1 MSADGVDMGPLVSAK
16 QLALLRA
23 GVDELVAAGGE
34 ILLGAAAATPAP
46 SADLAGGNWMA
57 PVIVGNF
64 TYARVHDFAN
74 CPKGCGA
81 EDGGDYDY
89 DQGGAWAKEH
99 QGPVVKIVVVDS
111 LGDLA
116 HAANAGPF
124 GLSASVWS
132 SSVDTAH
139 SLAHAIDA
147 GYVWVNNW
155 LARDLAMPFGGWKE
169 SGNGQRSGG
178 LFDVDFFT
186 YSKTTCVEITGRHA
200 ITGKAYA

>member
-1 MSADGVDMGPLVSAK
+1 MSEGLDDEG
-16 QLALLRA
+16 LATLLMP
-23 GVDELVAAGGE
+23 VLTAAGEGS
-34 ILLGAAAATPAP
+34 LLPPLYYG
-46 SADLAGGNWMA
+46 
-57 PVIVGNF
+57 
-64 TYARVHDFAN
+64 
-74 CPKGCGA
+74 
-81 EDGGDYDY
+81 
-89 DQGGAWAKEH
+89 
-99 QGPVVKIVVVDS
+99 
-111 LGDLA
+111 GDLA

-155 LARDLAMPFGGWKE
+155 LARDLAMPVGGWKE

-200 ITGKAYA
+200 ITGMAYA

>member
-1 MSADGVDMGPLVSAK
+1 MSGTFLTDSSAAGA
-16 QLALLRA
+16 LSTHERDALLQRMA
-23 GVDELVAAGGE
+23 KLEQLV
-34 ILLGAAAATPAP
+34 LSPGA
-46 SADLAGGNWMA
+46 D
-57 PVIVGNF
+57 
-64 TYARVHDFAN
+64 
-74 CPKGCGA
+74 
-81 EDGGDYDY
+81 
-89 DQGGAWAKEH
+89 
-99 QGPVVKIVVVDS
+99 
-111 LGDLA
+111 GDLA